1 MIDGGVLMLVVL
13 AMAVLI
19 AVLLAIIGGS
29 L

>member
-13 AMAVLI
+13 AMAVLMT
-19 AVLLAIIGGS
+19 ALLAIIGGS